1 MLFKASII
9 KKFVKFTEKTR
20 VGPFFNKVAGPQN
33 SNFIQKRLQ
42 QSFFPVKFA
51 KFLRTACFTDYLQ
64 RLLLL
69 VSGFQSATLLKRRI
83 RQ

>member
-1 MLFKASII
+1 MFFKTIVI
-9 KKFVKFTEKTR
+9 KKFVNFTEKTC
-20 VGPFFNKVAGPQN
+20 VGIFFNKVAGPQN

-42 QSFFPVKFA
+42 ERLFPVKFA

-69 VSGFQSATLLKRRI
+69 V
-83 RQ
+83 